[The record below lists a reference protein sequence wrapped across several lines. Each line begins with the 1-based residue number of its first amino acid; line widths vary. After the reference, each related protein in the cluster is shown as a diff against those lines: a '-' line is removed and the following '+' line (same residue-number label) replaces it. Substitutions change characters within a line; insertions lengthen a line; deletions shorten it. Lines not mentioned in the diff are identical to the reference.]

1 MGERLRAVLLALL
14 VCASP
19 VRAQEA
25 EAPQAPAAAPA
36 AQEEAP
42 AVDEGAPG
50 AVDAE
55 TDEDTAETDEEAGP
69 EAVVRGQVGWAGY
82 TGYQEVQ
89 THMESEADGAVR
101 ISVGSAVL
109 RPLRGYIPMQVMV
122 HNSGTAPRV
131 VRISVD
137 SNVGRS
143 ELISRQ
149 VEVGPRQVLSVWLP
163 VPVSARGG
171 SVHVQ
176 SPGLG
181 FRVFPF
187 YSLDPVG
194 QPALVLG
201 SEKAFKAGTQLKRVD
216 NRPKLSVRFI
226 APEDAPRELATYV
239 GHAFVVVAGDVTA
252 IPADAWSALEAY
264 ASTGGTLVLLRPPRD
279 VESRL
284 PLLAGTTSGGE
295 HPYGFGKV
303 RLCAMADA
311 CGTSLLS
318 AATALGEPD
327 KSQPGVISPVGPPPN
342 WQRRS
347 YMLNDGEQPLL
358 PGVQAPVGR
367 FLLLITLF
375 VLAVGPGGL
384 ALARRKGPVAL
395 LVAVPSVA
403 LVTCLAIVTWSVLVD
418 GFAVHASRYSLT
430 WLDRPR
436 DRALTVGITGFYAN
450 LEPDGVHVPALG
462 ALLGP
467 DVDWDMQAVEA
478 DWSNGMAVTGG
489 FLPSRTY
496 REWGELAVVPTRA
509 RLVARREGKDWRVQ
523 NALGAPLAEGY
534 VRLGGKVWQMPAL
547 ADGAE
552 AALTFVPDSDARKT
566 SVQLASFFGAPERR
580 FKSVAWT
587 EFDKPLQ
594 EGGFLVRMEGAGLLP
609 TAALPVELHQGLHLV
624 RGRVDGP

>member
-1 MGERLRAVLLALL
+1 MDERLAAVLLALL
-14 VCASP
+14 VCAGP
-19 VRAQEA
+19 VWAQEA
-25 EAPQAPAAAPA
+25 EAPQAPVAAPA
-36 AQEEAP
+36 EADP
-42 AVDEGAPG
+42 AAAAGE
-50 AVDAE
+50 DAE
-55 TDEDTAETDEEAGP
+55 ADEEAEP
-69 EAVVRGQVGWAGY
+69 EAVQGHMGWAAS

-89 THMESEADGAVR
+89 THMESEADGDLR

-109 RPLRGYIPMQVMV
+109 RPLRGYIPLQVMV
-122 HNSGTAPRV
+122 HNSGSAPRV
-131 VRISVD
+131 VRISID
-137 SNVGRS
+137 SNGVGRA
-143 ELISRQ
+143 ELASRQ
-149 VEVGPRQVLSVWLP
+149 VEVGPRQLLTVWLP
-163 VPVSARGG
+163 VPVAAHGG
-171 SVHVQ
+171 SVRVQ

-181 FRVFPF
+181 FRIFSF
-187 YSLDPVG
+187 YSMDPVG
-194 QPALVLG
+194 QPVLVLG

-216 NRPKLSVRFI
+216 NGPKLSARFVGL
-226 APEDAPRELATYV
+226 EDAPRELAAYV

-279 VESRL
+279 VNTRL
-284 PLLAGTTSGGE
+284 PLLSGTTSGGV

-303 RLCAMADA
+303 RLCGMAEACGAALLADA
-311 CGTSLLS
+311 
-318 AATALGEPD
+318 TAMGEPD
-327 KSQPGVISPVGPPPN
+327 KAQAGVISPVGPPPS
-342 WQRRS
+342 WQRHS

-395 LVAVPSVA
+395 LIAVPSVA
-403 LVTCLAIVTWSVLVD
+403 LVTCLAIVVWSVLVD
-418 GFAVHASRYSLT
+418 GFSVHASRYSLT

-436 DRALTVGITGFYAN
+436 DRALTVGISGYYAN
-450 LEPDGVHVPALG
+450 LEPDGIHVPALA

-467 DVDWDMQAVEA
+467 DVDWDAQAVEA

-509 RLVARREGKDWRVQ
+509 RLVVRREGKEWRVQ

-534 VRLGGKVWQMPAL
+534 VRLGGKVWELPAL

-552 AALTFVPDSDARKT
+552 AALTSGSDSTSRKT
-566 SVQLASFFGAPERR
+566 APQLASFFGAPERR
-580 FKSVAWT
+580 FKNVSWS
-587 EFDKPLQ
+587 ELDKPLQ
-594 EGGFLVRMEGAGLLP
+594 EGGFLARVEGPGMLP
-609 TAALPVELHQGLHLV
+609 TAVLPVELHQGLHLV